1 MFCVVWTHGARCRIF
16 DHYPH
21 YPPNDTNPQHYRRP
35 APAPGNTRLLAPF
48 LSDTAMIKCLMSVFS
63 SPECPAHPPSKWYQS
78 ASEWWA
84 GPACWPGRHSSLA
97 ARCDLSRTRNATSSS
112 LSLISSSG
120 CWPWPVTT
128 GSHIRCPV
136 RAEQGCRGAFLVLNE
151 RRGERQQIASGST
164 VRVFVCL
171 NVSMVS
177 ECLAPSRDGQCDN
190 FITE

>member
-84 GPACWPGRHSSLA
+84 GPGLLTWPTFLA
-97 ARCDLSRTRNATSSS
+97 RSPLWFIPDPECHQL

-120 CWPWPVTT
+120 CWPWLVTT

-136 RAEQGCRGAFLVLNE
+136 RAEGCRGAFLVLNE